1 MKIVRNKIHAI
12 VGNDSFLNEETL
24 KRDNLILLFCLSFF
38 IFIPPFL
45 ELQELNNLIF
55 DILLSLL
62 IVTGITSLKF
72 RKEKLI
78 RLSYFGLLTLTLIWI
93 NFFIDSQ
100 ITNIVTFI
108 VLIFFL
114 IYITYSMIYNVA
126 QSEKITPILVL
137 NAINSYLLMGII
149 GSFLFILSNVFYIF
163 TTGIANGTVN
173 FGHTNDPKYF
183 DYIYFGF
190 ITLTTVGY
198 GDVIPA
204 IPLTRSLAMLVSLSG
219 QLYLAILV
227 AMLVGKFLSKSKS

>member
-1 MKIVRNKIHAI
+1 MKIIRNKIQAMAE
-12 VGNDSFLNEETL
+12 NDSFLTKKTL
-24 KRDNLILLFCLSFF
+24 KRDNLILLLCLSFF

-45 ELQELNNLIF
+45 KFPELNNLIF

-62 IVTGITSLKF
+62 IITGITSLKF
-72 RKEKLI
+72 RKEKFI
-78 RLSYFGLLTLTLIWI
+78 RLSYFGLLTVILIWT
-93 NFFIDSQ
+93 NFFIDSP
-100 ITNIVTFI
+100 ITNLVTFI
-108 VLIFFL
+108 VLILFL

-126 QSEKITPILVL
+126 RNEKITPILVL

-149 GSFLFILSNVFYIF
+149 GSFLFILSNFGYKFIF
-163 TTGIANGTVN
+163 GISNETIN
-173 FGHTNDPKYF
+173 FGYTNDPIYF

-198 GDVIPA
+198 GDATPA
-204 IPLTRSLAMLVSLSG
+204 VPLTKSIAMFVSLSG

>member
-1 MKIVRNKIHAI
+1 MKTFRNKIHAI
-12 VGNDSFLNEETL
+12 AENDSYLTEETL

-45 ELQELNNLIF
+45 EFPELNNLIF
-55 DILLSLL
+55 DILISLL

-72 RKEKLI
+72 RKEKLL
-78 RLSYFGLLTLTLIWI
+78 RLSYFGLFTLTLIWV
-93 NFFIDSQ
+93 NFFIDLP
-100 ITNIVTFI
+100 ITKLVTFV
-108 VLIFFL
+108 VLILFL
-114 IYITYSMIYNVA
+114 IYITYSMISNVA
-126 QSEKITPILVL
+126 RNEKITPILVL
-137 NAINSYLLMGII
+137 NAINSYLLIGII
-149 GSFLFILSNVFYIF
+149 GSFLFILSNIGYQLIF
-163 TTGIANGTVN
+163 DISNGTIN
-173 FGHTNDPKYF
+173 FGYTNDPIYF

-227 AMLVGKFLSKSKS
+227 AMLVGKFLSKSKK